1 MTGRCSLLFILAFAL
16 HPDPILAQ
24 TLPPPTQRQLARDLF
39 QQLIEINTVG
49 DSGTTRAAETLAQRL
64 RAAGFPDSDV
74 LLAGSNPK
82 KQNLIVRLRGR
93 GKAQPILFLAHLDVV
108 EARREDW
115 SVDPFRLTERDGYFY
130 GRGTLDIKNEAA
142 TLVANLIR
150 LRQEKYVPSR
160 DIILALTDDEE
171 GGDFNGAAWLTE
183 HRPDLVRAAYAINT
197 DAGGAQMQNGRRL
210 RNPVQTSEK
219 LYVTYRLEVT
229 GPGGHSSLPTRNN
242 TIYILARGLDRL
254 SSFEFPV
261 RLTA

>member
-64 RAAGFPDSDV
+64 RAAGSPDSDV

-108 EARREDW
+108 EAPREDW
-115 SVDPFRLTERDGYFY
+115 SVDPFRLTEGDGYFY

-150 LRQEKYVPSR
+150 LKREGYTPGR
-160 DIILALTDDEE
+160 DVMVALTADEE
-171 GGDFNGAAWLTE
+171 GGDDNGVQWLIQN
-183 HRPDLVRAAYAINT
+183 RPELVRVAYVINA
-197 DAGGAQMQNGRRL
+197 DAGGAQI
-210 RNPVQTSEK
+210 EK
-219 LYVTYRLEVT
+219 
-229 GPGGHSSLPTRNN
+229 G
-242 TIYILARGLDRL
+242 
-254 SSFEFPV
+254 
-261 RLTA
+261 